1 MTALPGLSLPELL
14 PLGLPGPLPV
24 PPPPTGP
31 MPFQQLLVQA
41 TDRQGQGTR
50 DIAPRPGKA
59 ADPPR
64 PEPASDRGE
73 WRELRINRE
82 APAHDPQRPRPA
94 AEQGTSSR
102 SDVPREPQA
111 PIQET
116 TQRVQ
121 DAAGTRQDALTDS
134 AITGTAD
141 ASIAPDVESVP
152 ESGFAIGDDAALAME
167 LLATPLTGQP
177 LSESPVAP
185 PPVPTLERLFPE
197 YFSGAETQ
205 GSLPVADTPSETP
218 AAGMLPPAVQLA
230 LTALPQEESGTATS
244 QVISPRERRY
254 GFELGKPFAG
264 HAAVNRR
271 HIDRFGRPVPLPE
284 NVVVAIPQ
292 SRTGTPFTAAAVNV
306 ASDFPELN
314 MGRLQQPADSV
325 AGTVLRP
332 GSAVPTG
339 IEPSPVSDPEIPT
352 FGQPVAYRPLATHL
366 KAAAPGFEAP
376 LPVEAETPVS
386 SPPANLAAPVPGAQ
400 FSAPGLSAQVIA
412 PPQPVQGPVA
422 AGPLHPDVAAA
433 TLQQAP
439 AAGAVTRSAEADA
452 PVPLRDVASRLTAQ
466 LTKDNLPEGT
476 TRLRVTLRPP
486 DLGTITI
493 ELTRKGDQLQTRIVT
508 RTSEAHLLFERLLPE
523 LRQQMTERGFQV
535 REFDLAQ
542 QQSQYHDGDRSGGR
556 EWARPQQGWERPPLA
571 PHLLEVPEQEGAD
584 LELQDLIPGILQG
597 LNLTV

>member
-14 PLGLPGPLPV
+14 PLGMPGPLPV

-41 TDRQGQGTR
+41 TDRQGQGAR
-50 DIAPRPGKA
+50 EIAPRPGKA
-59 ADPPR
+59 ADQRR

-82 APAHDPQRPRPA
+82 SPANDPQRPRPIAEPA
-94 AEQGTSSR
+94 ASSR
-102 SDVPREPQA
+102 SDVPRDPQA
-111 PIQET
+111 PVQATKEPAQE
-116 TQRVQ
+116 
-121 DAAGTRQDALTDS
+121 ASGTRQDALTEN

-141 ASIAPDVESVP
+141 ASVAPDAESVP
-152 ESGFAIGDDAALAME
+152 ESGFADGDDVSLAME

-185 PPVPTLERLFPE
+185 PPVPTLEQLFPE

-205 GSLPVADTPSETP
+205 GSLPVADTPSEP
-218 AAGMLPPAVQLA
+218 SAAGMLPPAVQLV
-230 LTALPQEESGTATS
+230 LTALPQEGSGTATS

-254 GFELGKPFAG
+254 GFGLGKPFAG

-271 HIDRFGRPVPLPE
+271 HIDRFQRPVPLPE

-292 SRTGTPFTAAAVNV
+292 SRTGLPTPAAAISV

-314 MGRLQQPADSV
+314 VGRMQQQADSV

-332 GSAVPTG
+332 GGVAPTVSEQSAVT
-339 IEPSPVSDPEIPT
+339 EPEIPT

-366 KAAAPGFEAP
+366 KAATPGFEAP
-376 LPVEAETPVS
+376 IPVEAETPVAQ
-386 SPPANLAAPVPGAQ
+386 PANLTAPVPGAQ

-412 PPQPVQGPVA
+412 PPQPVQGPMA
-422 AGPLHPDVAAA
+422 AGPLAPDVAAA

-452 PVPLRDVASRLTAQ
+452 PVPLREVASRLTAQ

-523 LRQQMTERGFQV
+523 LRQQLTERGFQV

-542 QQSQYHDGDRSGGR
+542 QQSQYHDGDRSGGQQ
-556 EWARPQQGWERPPLA
+556 WARPQQGWEKPPLA
-571 PHLLEVPEQEGAD
+571 PHLLEVPEQEGTD
-584 LELQDLIPGILQG
+584 LELQDLLPGILQG